1 MKTAKIGDK
10 IHAMGITV
18 TISEI
23 LYQEYWFDHWTGKES
38 WDIELKDE
46 NGYYRHWKSEL
57 DGGELIPC

>member
-18 TISEI
+18 TISAI
-23 LYQEYWFDHWTGKES
+23 LFQEYWFDHWEGKEY

-46 NGYYRHWKSEL
+46 HGNYRHWRNYL
-57 DGGELIPC
+57 DGGELIPQ